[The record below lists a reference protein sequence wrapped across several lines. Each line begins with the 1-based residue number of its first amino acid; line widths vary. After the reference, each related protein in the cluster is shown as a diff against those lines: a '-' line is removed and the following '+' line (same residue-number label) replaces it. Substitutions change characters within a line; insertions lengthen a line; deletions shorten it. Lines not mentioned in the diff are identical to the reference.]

1 MGAPIAIF
9 KMGTA
14 RTVVTG
20 LGDFED
26 WISDGLGP
34 DVAVRTVDVAGGD
47 ALPEPEE
54 VAGVVVTGSSAMVTD
69 REPWSEAS
77 GRWLAGA
84 VGRGLPVLGICYGHQ
99 LLADALG
106 GVVGD
111 DPKGREIGIAEVTR
125 TAAADR
131 LLDGLPDVFHAQTTH
146 QQSVLGLPP
155 GGVLLATGIHA
166 PIQAFRAGET
176 AWGVQ
181 FHPEFGPEVTGG
193 YLRARADVLRGE
205 GIDPDA
211 RLAALRPTPHAA
223 SILPRFAAIALS
235 GP

>member
-26 WISDGLGP
+26 WIAAGLGP
-34 DVAVRTVDVAGGD
+34 DAAVLTVDVAGGEILPSPD
-47 ALPEPEE
+47 A

-69 REPWSEAS
+69 REPWSEAA
-77 GRWLAGA
+77 GGWLAAA
-84 VGRGLPVLGICYGHQ
+84 VGLGLPLLGICYGHQ

-111 DPKGREIGIAEVTR
+111 DPRGREIGIAELTR
-125 TAAADR
+125 TSAPDG

-146 QQSVLGLPP
+146 QQSVLELPP
-155 GGVLLATGIHA
+155 GAVLLARGTHA
-166 PIQAFRAGET
+166 PIQAFRAGVA

-181 FHPEFGPEVTGG
+181 FHPEFGPEVTAG
-193 YLRARADVLRGE
+193 YLRARAAVLRGE

-211 RLAALRPTPHAA
+211 RLAALRPTPDAA
-223 SILPRFAAIALS
+223 SLLPRFAAVAL
-235 GP
+235 GGR